1 MPFVTINKKSIFY
14 SVTPQTEDLDH
25 PNTTLFIHGLGSS
38 SSFYHTIIPGISS
51 QSTCIAFDIPGSGLS
66 SLGGPP
72 QSVNSIVEDAVAL
85 LNVLQGTAVNGK
97 VWVVGHSMGGMIAC
111 ELAIQYPHR
120 VKGLILPGPVHP
132 SPTLSEVFTKRIAAV
147 LKGKTGLCLLFH
159 IRSSRVMSI

>member
-1 MPFVTINKKSIFY
+1 M
-14 SVTPQTEDLDH
+14 
-25 PNTTLFIHGLGSS
+25 
-38 SSFYHTIIPGISS
+38 
-51 QSTCIAFDIPGSGLS
+51 
-66 SLGGPP
+66 
-72 QSVNSIVEDAVAL
+72 
-85 LNVLQGTAVNGK
+85 NGK